1 MKTMQLKTLFH
12 EMKDEFSLN
21 LLTKQS
27 TLEKNISNPYINRP
41 GLALAGY
48 FERFSYDRVQIL
60 GETEISYLQSLKP
73 EKLYDRIKEVLTY
86 DIPAV
91 FITKGLSV
99 PDQVVFLANEM
110 KIPIITTRIT
120 TNKFYYLLGKY
131 LDEIFAPTKTIHGT
145 LVELFGVGILL
156 TGKSGIGKSECALDL
171 VERGRRLIADDAVK
185 IVLRDDV
192 LMGTST
198 NDYGHFMEV
207 RGVGL
212 IDVERMFGIHA
223 VRVQKRIDVQVELMP
238 WRDNLDYERIGL
250 TDNIVDIL
258 GKKIPIIYLPV
269 SPGKNISVVIEVIA
283 MNYILKTYG
292 YEAAKEYTARL
303 QQDLKNKAKMRKMR
317 MDDKE

>member
-1 MKTMQLKTLFH
+1 MKTIQLKTLFQ
-12 EMKDEFSLN
+12 EMKEEFSLS
-21 LLTKQS
+21 LLTKQT
-27 TLEKNISNPYINRP
+27 TLEKVITNPYINRP

-73 EKLYDRIKEVLTY
+73 ENLYDRIKEVLTY

-99 PDQVVFLANEM
+99 PDQMVFLADEL

-120 TNKFYYLLGKY
+120 TNKFYHLLGKY
-131 LDEIFAPTKTIHGT
+131 LDDIFAPTKTVHGT

-185 IVLRDDV
+185 IVMRDDV
-192 LMGTST
+192 LMGTAT

-223 VRVQKRIDVQVELMP
+223 VRAQKRIDVQVELMP

-250 TDNIVDIL
+250 TDNTVDIL

-269 SPGKNISVVIEVIA
+269 SPGKNVSVVIEVIA

-292 YEAAKEYTARL
+292 YDAAKEYTARL

-317 MDDKE
+317 LDDKE